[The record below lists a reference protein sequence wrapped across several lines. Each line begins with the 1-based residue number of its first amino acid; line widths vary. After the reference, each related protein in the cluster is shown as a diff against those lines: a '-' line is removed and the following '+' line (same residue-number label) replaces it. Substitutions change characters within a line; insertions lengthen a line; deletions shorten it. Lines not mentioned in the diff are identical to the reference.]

1 MVVLSANE
9 TLCLVI
15 ARGHAKFTSPIMK
28 GVIYRI
34 ARMALTININSKE
47 GKYFVKQILPKCKH
61 MVTIRSSKVLD
72 GYTDYIMGIEDY
84 YIAQELLEKIES

>member
-28 GVIYRI
+28 GVIY
-34 ARMALTININSKE
+34 MLDLDLFYALETMS
-47 GKYFVKQILPKCKH
+47 L
-61 MVTIRSSKVLD
+61 MD
-72 GYTDYIMGIEDY
+72 DYEF
-84 YIAQELLEKIES
+84 EKIRLEFEKNGYILKRDKNENGDTDITVEKK